1 MKIYTHE
8 ERCALIDRVAT
19 WCFDNTQSWEFDH
32 VGEALAYLFWAIAAP
47 RSGSVLDASPEHS
60 GDYDRFVDL
69 LKTNPNG
76 LFEELVE
83 GGFIVV

>member
-8 ERCALIDRVAT
+8 ERCALIARVAT
-19 WCFDNTQSWEFDH
+19 WCFDNTESWEH
-32 VGEALAYLFWAIAAP
+32 NHIGEALAYLFWAISDP
-47 RSGSVLDASPEHS
+47 QSGGALDASPEHS

-76 LFEELVE
+76 LFNELVK